1 MKCSKL
7 HITRYICGQP
17 LTVNKDLVSLVNGFP
32 KKFLFLKV
40 LIDSNDFIKIRGV
53 MTLLSFTRAIVPTK
67 EEEKTIEVKFNSI
80 TDVYKGKN
88 YSIPMY
94 FIKDFIKNNHLSC
107 KIPEYDRSLHYF
119 SSKGSPF
126 GKATITA
133 PYALFTMMNVDQSML
148 QNYLKLLGE
157 NQYMRLFGNFM
168 KKLWKDH
175 RLMSAG
181 DVNNGFLGKLS
192 IIKDP
197 ELKRRVI
204 AMLDYNSQL
213 LLRPIHDDL
222 LRNLSKL
229 KQDRTFTQNPHNNW
243 KPHGNKFWSLDL
255 SSATDRFPIDLQV
268 KVISAMYNNRDF
280 ANAWK
285 SILIERGFS
294 HKEKSFT
301 YRVGQPMGAYSSW
314 GAFTLSHHLVVSWCG
329 HICGYPNFKDY
340 IILGDDIVINNDKVA
355 NKYIKI
361 MTKLGVD
368 ISLNKTHISRN
379 TYEFAKRWIR
389 KGIEVSPLPLKGIL
403 LNITKPLVVLQQL
416 LIYCNNN
423 RVLCTGSSLD
433 IICLLYNNIKLNKR
447 FMTVS
452 STHRYCYDFYHILKY
467 AFNQLSP
474 SELRKYLISKLGD
487 KSLIEVS
494 DENRIHAF
502 MREALVL
509 GLAKQAEKSGNE
521 ISKLADDFINIYAVY
536 PQFDYSHLKDHPLLN
551 ALYNRTLSIKRELMK
566 VSNSKELDLIDCM
579 NAMKVEKIDKIV
591 SLKRNTVETV
601 AQLDKLWKTVIKE
614 LKFINENNY
623 GNYGISQFGTFKDLK
638 PWEGHYLYSLD
649 ISKNKFDMLREGI
662 NPNAKYEDMDMHP
675 PMW

>member
-1 MKCSKL
+1 
-7 HITRYICGQP
+7 
-17 LTVNKDLVSLVNGFP
+17 
-32 KKFLFLKV
+32 
-40 LIDSNDFIKIRGV
+40 
-53 MTLLSFTRAIVPTK
+53 
-67 EEEKTIEVKFNSI
+67 
-80 TDVYKGKN
+80 
-88 YSIPMY
+88 
-94 FIKDFIKNNHLSC
+94 
-107 KIPEYDRSLHYF
+107 
-119 SSKGSPF
+119 
-126 GKATITA
+126 
-133 PYALFTMMNVDQSML
+133 
-148 QNYLKLLGE
+148 
-157 NQYMRLFGNFM
+157 
-168 KKLWKDH
+168 
-175 RLMSAG
+175 
-181 DVNNGFLGKLS
+181 
-192 IIKDP
+192 
-197 ELKRRVI
+197 
-204 AMLDYNSQL
+204 
-213 LLRPIHDDL
+213 
-222 LRNLSKL
+222 
-229 KQDRTFTQNPHNNW
+229 
-243 KPHGNKFWSLDL
+243 
-255 SSATDRFPIDLQV
+255 
-268 KVISAMYNNRDF
+268 
-280 ANAWK
+280 
-285 SILIERGFS
+285 
-294 HKEKSFT
+294 
-301 YRVGQPMGAYSSW
+301 
-314 GAFTLSHHLVVSWCG
+314 
-329 HICGYPNFKDY
+329 
-340 IILGDDIVINNDKVA
+340 
-355 NKYIKI
+355 

-403 LNITKPLVVLQQL
+403 SNITKPLVVLQQL

-487 KSLIEVS
+487 KSIIEVS

-521 ISKLADDFINIYAVY
+521 ISKLADDFIKIYEVY

-614 LKFINENNY
+614 LKFINETNY

-638 PWEGHYLYSLD
+638 P
-649 ISKNKFDMLREGI
+649 
-662 NPNAKYEDMDMHP
+662 
-675 PMW
+675 